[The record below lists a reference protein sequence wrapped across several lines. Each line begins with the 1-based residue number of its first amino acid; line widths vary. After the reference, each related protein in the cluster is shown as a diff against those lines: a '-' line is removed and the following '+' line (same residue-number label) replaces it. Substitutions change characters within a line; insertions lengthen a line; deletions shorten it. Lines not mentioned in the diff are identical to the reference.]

1 MKKSLLLYG
10 TLSFAL
16 FLNTA
21 WAADQGKSSS
31 PAGSAPSASAVA
43 PVSTPAKPAASAAQ
57 SRSLPIQ
64 TIFDEQDSQVEVV
77 ADQLE
82 YSRAQKKMIAQG
94 HAVITYQN
102 VRITSDYA
110 EVDTQAKQAY
120 ARGHVF
126 IFRGDSLAS
135 KGEQV
140 YYDFGNHTGRFPD
153 ARVVTEPWF
162 VNGQKVDQVSQGV
175 LKVDEGCLTTCYQ
188 EENPNYKIR
197 AKSVT
202 LHTGDKMIARNVTL
216 YIMDKPVFWLPYMI
230 LPLNLKQAPIM
241 VNPGYSSEDGGYIK
255 TAVGY
260 SINGNLSG
268 KILADWRAKRG
279 AGGGAILD
287 YDYGKYFQGQVV
299 GYLTQDKRAPT
310 PGSLNAEGLEDPYGN
325 TEDHTRGRLT
335 WRHRT
340 DFAPHTHIIAKYH
353 RAEDEYVLRDFFHQE
368 ERIETEQHSFV
379 AATHNTERYGLL
391 VHAEKRMN
399 NFESIVEKLPE
410 LRADWRNQPFMK
422 PWLFYQSRAGYVNFH
437 NRYERSDREEDVN
450 RFDNV
455 HEWSAPVKWN
465 ELKFTPYVNA
475 RGTYYTRQ
483 RNDPEDRFRTALGGG
498 MDVRTQYYKTYN
510 VTSDKAGIEIN
521 NLRHVVEPSV
531 GVNSIHP
538 SSVGDESLTHFDRVD
553 KIDDMD
559 VVTLG
564 LENRLQTKRVI
575 NGKMQRVDIV
585 SFNTFLNYVAHPRSI
600 DDPNY
605 ISSVDPE
612 VVLRPYQ
619 WLQYEARARY
629 DVDNHNF
636 QVFNQDL
643 ITRLGRAKF
652 LFGNRFVQ
660 NPETIS
666 SAGAL
671 DVSNLV
677 LFEASYQLSKLWKV
691 GGYISFDADSAI
703 LQEWQVSA
711 TRDLGCLWLLDF
723 GFDVRNSDISESNK
737 ELYFNLRM
745 KNYPDFGLRTGSR
758 ATFADPRI
766 GETVAGANQFGGIQS
781 SRYYY
786 DNY

>member
-1 MKKSLLLYG
+1 MKKSFLLYG

-16 FLNTA
+16 LLNPA
-21 WAADQGKSSS
+21 WAADEGKTPASTPAS
-31 PAGSAPSASAVA
+31 PAS
-43 PVSTPAKPAASAAQ
+43 PVSTPAKPVAPPQPRAMPA
-57 SRSLPIQ
+57 Q
-64 TIFDEQDSQVEVV
+64 TIFDEQNSQVEVV

-82 YSRAQKKMIAQG
+82 YSRVQKKMIAQG
-94 HAVITYQN
+94 HAVITYQD
-102 VRITSDYA
+102 VKITSDYA
-110 EVDTQAKQAY
+110 EVDTQAKEAY

-126 IFRGDSLAS
+126 IFRGSSLAS

-153 ARVVTEPWF
+153 ARIVTDPWF
-162 VNGQKVDQVSQGV
+162 VNGEKVDQVAKGV
-175 LKVDEGCLTTCYQ
+175 LNVDEGCLTTCYQ

-197 AKSVT
+197 AKKVT
-202 LHTGDKMIARNVTL
+202 LYTGDKMIARNVTL
-216 YIMDKPVFWLPYMI
+216 YIMDKPVFWLPYLI
-230 LPLNLKQAPIM
+230 LPLNIKQAPIS

-255 TAVGY
+255 TALGY
-260 SINGNLSG
+260 SINQNLGG

-279 AGGGAILD
+279 VGGGAILD
-287 YDYGKYFQGQVV
+287 YDYGKYFKGQIT

-310 PGSLNAEGLEDPYGN
+310 PGSTNAEGVEDPYGN
-325 TEDHTRGRLT
+325 TEDRTRGRLT

-340 DFAPHTHIIAKYH
+340 DFDPNTHIIAKYH
-353 RAEDEYVLRDFFHQE
+353 RAADEYVLRDFFHQE

-379 AATHNTERYGLL
+379 AATHNTEHYGLL
-391 VHAEKRMN
+391 FHAEKRMN
-399 NFESIVEKLPE
+399 NYESLVEKLPE

-422 PWLFYQSRAGYVNFH
+422 PWLFYQARAGYVNFH
-437 NRYERSDREEDVN
+437 NRYGRSEREEDVN

-465 ELKFTPYVNA
+465 ELKLTPYVNA
-475 RGTYYTRQ
+475 RGTYYSRQ
-483 RNDPEDRFRTALGGG
+483 RDSAENRFRTALGGG
-498 MDVRTQYYKTYN
+498 MDVRTQFYKTYN

-521 NLRHVVEPSV
+521 NLRHVLEPSV
-531 GVNSIHP
+531 GINSTHP
-538 SSVGDESLTHFDRVD
+538 SSVGDESLTYFDRVD

-600 DDPNY
+600 DDSNF

-612 VVLRPYQ
+612 LVLRPYQ
-619 WLQYEARARY
+619 WLQYEVRARY

-671 DVSNLV
+671 DVSNLI
-677 LFEASYQLSKLWKV
+677 LFEAGYQLSKLWRV
-691 GGYISFDADSAI
+691 GGYISFDAKDSI

-723 GFDVRNSDISESNK
+723 GYNVRNSAISDSNK

>member
-21 WAADQGKSSS
+21 WAADQDKSSS
-31 PAGSAPSASAVA
+31 PAGSASSAPTAA
-43 PVSTPAKPAASAAQ
+43 PVSTPAKPAASASQ

-102 VRITSDYA
+102 VKITSDYA

-202 LHTGDKMIARNVTL
+202 LYTGDKMIARNVTL

-786 DNY
+786 ENY